1 MEISEQ
7 LESCSKKNNKF
18 LYLDMIY
25 MWILLHIYV
34 YFFVAENH
42 RLQSAYDNYL
52 ITKLVV
58 VSPVSNA
65 TLTSFYVSNTFLC

>member
-1 MEISEQ
+1 
-7 LESCSKKNNKF
+7 
-18 LYLDMIY
+18 